1 MYPKKCFPNFFSRFL
16 ASEILRTVC
25 VLEKSHFHP
34 NRWRYRVF
42 PTAVRNFFGHFRI
55 LRVKKHKVVS
65 QIWKG
70 PTFIWRSQNRLFCI
84 NPVVR
89 RTIKNYYFDS
99 EVNPSQNSAYNQSKA
114 YKKRIFF
121 SKKKFKI
128 SCGEGVVEAVEDS
141 VVFYTFLSAIFQDGG
156 KDRKCASHSIQY
168 FILNILRPR
177 RSKSVEKWE
186 CETKKTKKTIFRWKK
201 VPKTTPPHNSIGEG
215 DGSKR
220 TWGN

>member
-1 MYPKKCFPNFFSRFL
+1 MFQRNRDSFVGTMLPTSVYVFIPYMFSCVMFL
-16 ASEILRTVC
+16 ECCRWLQHYKTKNIVKNHEEFQIL
-25 VLEKSHFHP
+25 
-34 NRWRYRVF
+34 
-42 PTAVRNFFGHFRI
+42 
-55 LRVKKHKVVS
+55 
-65 QIWKG
+65 
-70 PTFIWRSQNRLFCI
+70 
-84 NPVVR
+84 R
-89 RTIKNYYFDS
+89 RTIKNYFFDS
-99 EVNPSQNSAYNQSKA
+99 KVNPSQNSAYNQSKA

-121 SKKKFKI
+121 TKKKFKI

-141 VVFYTFLSAIFQDGG
+141 VVFNTFLSAIFQDGG
-156 KDRKCASHSIQY
+156 KDKKCASHSIQY
-168 FILNILRPR
+168 FILNISRPR